1 MADRRKTV
9 FITGGSTG
17 IGAASVKKFVEE
29 GWNVAFA
36 DINETE
42 AQAVMAEIGK
52 PDQLLFSVADTR
64 DREAVKRAVDAAV
77 ERFGGLDSVFA
88 NAGIHRRNT
97 LLDITDE
104 ELDLM
109 IQTNIYGTFN
119 TLRTAVPRLIENG
132 GGSVVINASDQWY
145 IGKAKSFGYGL
156 TKGALGQITRGLSID
171 LGEYGIRVNAVCAGT
186 VRTPL
191 VDNLFHRLEAA
202 DPEHVSAERLWAE
215 ENALYPRG
223 RVGDPAE
230 VAELVYFLAS
240 DASSFCTGSHFLADG
255 GLVAR

>member
-17 IGAASVKKFVEE
+17 IGAASVKKFVSE
-29 GWNVAFA
+29 GWNVAFT

-42 AQAVMAEIGK
+42 AQALMAEICK

-64 DREAVKRAVDAAV
+64 DREAVKRAVGAAV

-132 GGSVVINASDQWY
+132 GGSVVINASDQW
-145 IGKAKSFGYGL
+145 
-156 TKGALGQITRGLSID
+156 
-171 LGEYGIRVNAVCAGT
+171 
-186 VRTPL
+186 
-191 VDNLFHRLEAA
+191 
-202 DPEHVSAERLWAE
+202 
-215 ENALYPRG
+215 
-223 RVGDPAE
+223 
-230 VAELVYFLAS
+230 
-240 DASSFCTGSHFLADG
+240 
-255 GLVAR
+255 

>member
-1 MADRRKTV
+1 MAQTNKTI

-17 IGAASVKKFVEE
+17 IGAAAVKKFVAE

-36 DINETE
+36 DINAE
-42 AQAVMAEIGK
+42 AARSLMNEIDN
-52 PDQLLFSVADTR
+52 PANVLFSIADTR
-64 DREAVKRAVDAAV
+64 DRQAVRDAVEAAV
-77 ERFGGLDSVFA
+77 ERFGKLDSVFA

-119 TLRTAVPRLIENG
+119 TLREAVPHIIKAG
-132 GGSVVINASDQWY
+132 GGSVVINASDQWFV
-145 IGKAKSFGYGL
+145 GKAKSFGYGL

-171 LGEYGIRVNAVCAGT
+171 LGDYGIRVNAVCAGT

-191 VDNLFHRLEAA
+191 VDNLFNRLEAA
-202 DPEHVSAERLWAE
+202 DPGHVSAKKLWEE

-223 RVGDPAE
+223 RVGEPEE
-230 VAELVYFLAS
+230 VAEVVYFLAS
-240 DASSFCTGSHFLADG
+240 DASSFCTGGHYLVDG